1 MNMKRIKENKL
12 KSILQFSIPSI
23 IAMLLQTVITI
34 TDGYFTGNY
43 VGENALAAINL
54 GLPILYFYL
63 GVGLC
68 VGVGGSVI
76 CGRLLGAKERQ
87 KASEVFSQTIVTAGI
102 VCALLSL
109 IAFALLKPILGVLG
123 ADESLSGYFT
133 DYYRIMLFNYPL
145 MVTGTVL
152 GMFIRVDGKPQVCM
166 IVSIAGCILNAVLD
180 YVFVGVMGL
189 GVQGSAIGS
198 LLVQLFT
205 VVISLGYFL
214 NVKAGVRFCKYR
226 YDKKVNQE
234 IMINGSSEFIGEM
247 ASAISMFAFNYVLM
261 KYVGAEG
268 VAAFT
273 ILGFVVYGYSMI
285 CIGFG
290 QGITP
295 LVSICWGAKEIDV
308 AMDIRKLTNQILF
321 VVGIIVAAIFFLA
334 GKTYAGMFG
343 CSMEVAD
350 MVATGFRLYAV
361 TFLVMGYDVINSM
374 YFTSC
379 GDAKSSALIS
389 SLRGIVLLLFFTFIL
404 SAIFGMNGVWLS
416 APCTEVITAIVSVC
430 LIRKQ
435 KSIIK
440 IGEFA

>member
-1 MNMKRIKENKL
+1 MNMNQIKENKL

-76 CGRLLGAKERQ
+76 CGRLLGAKERK

-102 VCALLSL
+102 VCVVLSL
-109 IAFALLKPILGVLG
+109 FAFVLFKPILGVLG

-133 DYYRIMLFNYPL
+133 EYYRIMLFNYPL
-145 MVTGTVL
+145 MVAGTVL
-152 GMFIRVDGKPQVCM
+152 GMFIRADGKPQVCM
-166 IVSIAGCILNAVLD
+166 IVSIAGCILNVVLD

-198 LLVQLFT
+198 LIVQIFT
-205 VVISLGYFL
+205 VVISIGYFL
-214 NVKAGVRFCKYR
+214 NAKAGIRFCGFR

-234 IMINGSSEFIGEM
+234 IMLNGSSEFIGEM

-261 KYVGAEG
+261 KYVGPEG

-295 LVSICWGAKEIDV
+295 LVSICWGAGEIETV
-308 AMDIRKLTNQILF
+308 MDIRKLTNRILLVIGM
-321 VVGIIVAAIFFLA
+321 VVAGIFFFA
-334 GKTYAGMFG
+334 GEIYAGMFG
-343 CSMEVAD
+343 CSNEVAD

-389 SLRGIVLLLFFTFIL
+389 SLRGIVLLLAFTFIL
-404 SAIFGMNGVWLS
+404 SAILGMNGVWLS
-416 APCTEVITAIVSVC
+416 APCTEVLTAIVSAC

-435 KSIIK
+435 KNRIQN
-440 IGEFA
+440 GR